1 MQRPRDILDD
11 ALYLRVLK
19 MRDEKR
25 WTMRHIARRNGI
37 SVGTVYN
44 IIKRFRFG
52 RKPVKGIRKKKFR
65 MMSLSDVFEV

>member
-1 MQRPRDILDD
+1 
-11 ALYLRVLK
+11 

-25 WTMRHIARRNGI
+25 WTMRHIARRIGL
-37 SVGTVYN
+37 SVGTIYN

-52 RKPVKGIRKKKFR
+52 RKPVKGIRKRKIR